1 MRLRVTA
8 LFTVGLVALGCSPDQ
23 APPVLPTPADEIP
36 EVVLGA
42 EAIAREFAVEPAG
55 LVSPVL
61 DAPAGAT
68 RVGALIT
75 LDDAD
80 APTPTVHARGVDAD
94 GVRGAWTALEVTW
107 REGDQLV
114 AVVDLPELARG
125 AQLRLSTGAA
135 VAQLTW
141 SALVPSPPTE
151 AREPTGDIGAHRA
164 GLRADLAALGV
175 NSRESWGARGTRC
188 SSRNTDKNRV
198 AIHHTVSQPGGDP
211 ASRLRG
217 IQSYH
222 MDSRGWCDVGY
233 HFLVSVDGRIWEGRP
248 IDLLGAHVGGHN
260 TGNIGIS
267 FIGCFHSSGCGAI
280 DGPRHP
286 PDVMIENVAGFVAGL
301 SEIYGFGI
309 TPSSV
314 KGHRDHSGQSTS
326 CPGDHLHARLDDIR
340 SGTVGPFYGAAYV
353 EQTFPLARDP
363 FELRPGEV
371 VSGHLEMRNTGT
383 EPWRPGETFLGT
395 TEPRDAAS
403 PLAADSWVSPSRA
416 ATIDRVVNPGETG
429 RFEFELRAPATPG
442 EYPQYFNLVQESVAW
457 FGDPGQGGPPDAQI
471 QIRVTVLDAPPVMPD
486 AGAPPPPPPP
496 ADASMGDP
504 DAGPPSTDAGMVT
517 GGERPMADGC
527 SCRAAPGAP
536 TSPAWLALGALALW
550 RRRRRRD

>member
-1 MRLRVTA
+1 MSRRVTA
-8 LFTVGLVALGCSPDQ
+8 LFTVALLCLGCEPDQ
-23 APPVLPTPADEIP
+23 APPVLPTPADRIP
-36 EVVLGA
+36 EVSLGA
-42 EAIAREFAVEPAG
+42 EAIAAEFAVEPAG

-61 DAPAGAT
+61 DAPDGAT
-68 RVGALIT
+68 GGGALIP

-80 APTPTVHARGVDAD
+80 APTPTLHARGVDAD
-94 GVRGAWTALEVTW
+94 GVEGAWSALEVTW

-114 AVVDLPELARG
+114 AIVDLPELARG
-125 AQLRLSTGAA
+125 AQLRLGPGAA
-135 VAQLTW
+135 IAQLTW
-141 SALVPSPPTE
+141 SALVPAPPTE
-151 AREPTGDIGAHRA
+151 APSPADDIGAHRA
-164 GLRADLAALGV
+164 SLSADLAALGV

-188 SSRNTDKNRV
+188 SSRNPDKYRV

-280 DGPRHP
+280 EGPREP
-286 PDVMIENVAGFVAGL
+286 PNVMIENVAGFVAGL
-301 SEIYGFGI
+301 SSLYGFAI

-326 CPGDHLHARLDDIR
+326 CPGDHLHSRLDDIR
-340 SGTVGPFYGAAYV
+340 SGEVGPVYGAAYV
-353 EQTFPLARDP
+353 EQSFPLARDP
-363 FELRPGEV
+363 FELAPNEV
-371 VSGHLEMRNTGT
+371 VAGYLEMRNTGT

-395 TEPRDAAS
+395 TEPRDVESPIAA
-403 PLAADSWVSPSRA
+403 PSWIAPNRA

-429 RFEFELRAPATPG
+429 RFELEVQAPATPG
-442 EYPQYFNLVQESVAW
+442 EYPQYFNLVQEGVAW
-457 FGDPGQGGPPDAQI
+457 FGDPGQGGPPDGQL
-471 QIRVTVLDAPPVMPD
+471 QIRVTTLDVPPVMPD

-504 DAGPPSTDAGMVT
+504 DAGAPMAETDAG
-517 GGERPMADGC
+517 GGEMREMAEGC
-527 SCRAAPGAP
+527 SCRAGSGAP
-536 TSPAWLALGALALW
+536 ASPAWLALAALALLRP
-550 RRRRRRD
+550 RRRR